1 MRKGIAE
8 ILEEAGAKTTPKQK
22 IEYLQKNNSAVLQ
35 TILKYTFDSRI
46 KWLLPKGKPPY
57 KPSPFLDTEGMLFQE
72 ARRLYLFVE
81 GGNPNLTP
89 LKRESLFIGLLE
101 SISPKDAELLCHVK
115 DGSLPYKGIN
125 ANLVRKAFPGLI
137 DDE

>member
-8 ILEEAGAKTTPKQK
+8 ILEEAGNLNSPKQK
-22 IEYLQKNNSAVLQ
+22 IEHLQKNNSAVLQ

-115 DGSLPYKGIN
+115 DGSLPYKGIT